1 MSISMMAEVDV
12 IEELR
17 LRRWARENY
26 VPSSQRSREWHP
38 IVLNEMKRKD
48 EESYM
53 DDPSP
58 AYAISK
64 A

>member
-1 MSISMMAEVDV
+1 
-12 IEELR
+12 
-17 LRRWARENY
+17 
-26 VPSSQRSREWHP
+26 
-38 IVLNEMKRKD
+38 LNEMKRKD
-48 EESYM
+48 EESYT